1 VIPPPI
7 VHHFCQDVERNG
19 RFAGF
24 MSLGV
29 DWQKLE
35 SPPLRRAL
43 AMPPSQKGVLVRR
56 VEPTSPAAAVLRK
69 GDVLLSFDGTPIACD
84 GTVFFRAN
92 ERITF
97 SFLVSAKHAGETAA
111 LTVLRDGKELEVRT
125 ALSAPERAVPIHIN
139 GRAPSF
145 FLFGGLVFLT
155 LSVPLLRAE
164 YGKDFD
170 FDAPVKL
177 LDAMMHG
184 QVGERER
191 DESAARARGP
201 RRQPKNRFS
210 PRSRTPATRSWSWPT
225 FLHATPRSASRRS
238 STRACAQSPGG
249 PSPTWP
255 RSCWPSTLYPA
266 GTPGST
272 WTTTKLLS
280 WTSRRRGRA
289 RRRCWSRTASRP
301 TGRPT
306 CRAGRRNGPR
316 AARGRRLLQL
326 AGAPKSEGRGRATAL
341 QGGRKGCA
349 RGHPLSFPLPH
360 AHGPRYSANA
370 GEKAS

>member
-1 VIPPPI
+1 MAGGPFCGDRARSAALAGGTVCGAVDSTTRGDRAAAAAARCAPRRPNPATHPSTRSRYVIPPPI

-43 AMPPSQKGVLVRR
+43 AMSPGQKGVLVRR

-184 QVGERER
+184 QVGRER
-191 DESAARARGP
+191 RERSARARP
-201 RRQPKNRFS
+201 APTAQKPLFS
-210 PRSRTPATRSWSWPT
+210 
-225 FLHATPRSASRRS
+225 
-238 STRACAQSPGG
+238 
-249 PSPTWP
+249 
-255 RSCWPSTLYPA
+255 
-266 GTPGST
+266 
-272 WTTTKLLS
+272 
-280 WTSRRRGRA
+280 
-289 RRRCWSRTASRP
+289 
-301 TGRPT
+301 
-306 CRAGRRNGPR
+306 
-316 AARGRRLLQL
+316 
-326 AGAPKSEGRGRATAL
+326 
-341 QGGRKGCA
+341 
-349 RGHPLSFPLPH
+349 
-360 AHGPRYSANA
+360 
-370 GEKAS
+370 